1 KFNVKTA
8 VKKYKVTLKNN
19 KNAAMKK
26 VKVYLK
32 VKGKTY
38 VVKTNKKGQAIFKLK
53 KLTKKGT
60 YKATITYKGDKCYN
74 KVVKNAKIKVW

>member
-1 KFNVKTA
+1 
-8 VKKYKVTLKNN
+8 
-19 KNAAMKK
+19 MKK

-38 VVKTNKKGQAIFKLK
+38 VAKTNKKGQAIFKLT

-60 YKATITYKGDKCYN
+60 YKVVITYKGDKCYT
-74 KVVKNAKIKVW
+74 KVVKKAKIKVW